1 MQAQR
6 RLGAPFNGDD
16 VLAQPQRLEIRFLGT
31 CIRADGIVGI
41 IGTVMIVG
49 LALATYFGN

>member
-1 MQAQR
+1 MET
-6 RLGAPFNGDD
+6 N
-16 VLAQPQRLEIRFLGT
+16 VVAQPQRFEIRFLGT

-41 IGTVMIVG
+41 IGTVVIVG